1 MPNLKVRLREVS
13 SESGHFY
20 STENNENPT
29 SLQIIFS
36 VQSPEYKMTALN
48 NKNIDRAA
56 DTYSESEER
65 INIISHAAGILFSV
79 AALFMLVKK
88 AMTYGD
94 IWHIIS
100 FPVFGITL
108 ILLYT
113 ASTLYHFAKD
123 AEKRRRLKIV
133 DHAAIYLLIA
143 GTYTPYTLVT
153 IHGTTGWIIFGISWG
168 SAFTGIVLKI
178 FFTGRYKTVSTVLY
192 IAMGWIIIFALKPLL
207 ANLPLPGFIWM
218 IAGGV
223 SYTVGAI
230 FYSIRKIKFNHAI
243 FHFFVLGG
251 SILQFIS
258 VIIYV

>member
-1 MPNLKVRLREVS
+1 MIEIN
-13 SESGHFY
+13 
-20 STENNENPT
+20 
-29 SLQIIFS
+29 
-36 VQSPEYKMTALN
+36 
-48 NKNIDRAA
+48 NIDA
-56 DTYSESEER
+56 YPESEER
-65 INIISHAAGILFSV
+65 INVISHAAGIIFSIT
-79 AALFMLVKK
+79 ALLMLVRK
-88 AMTYGD
+88 AMAHGD

-123 AEKRRRLKIV
+123 AEKRRRLKIF

-153 IHGTTGWIIFGISWG
+153 IHGTIGWIIFGISWG
-168 SAFTGIVLKI
+168 SAFTGLILKI
-178 FFTGRYKTVSTVLY
+178 FFTGRYKTASTALY
-192 IAMGWIIIFALKPLL
+192 IAMGWIIIFALKPLIV
-207 ANLPLPGFIWM
+207 NLTIPGFIWM

-223 SYTVGAI
+223 SYTIGAI

-243 FHFFVLGG
+243 FHLFVLAG

-258 VIIYV
+258 VILYV